1 MQNRIAR
8 TTFLLL
14 LTAVCSIPAIAQN
27 VLKGKVIDSS
37 ENKKL
42 QHSIVA
48 LIDLSDTT
56 LYRSWRAGADG
67 GFNIS
72 GIPAGKYMLMI
83 SYPRMADFLQEFN
96 ISDTS
101 KFDLGNIGMISEAK
115 LMQEVVVT
123 AGKAIRMRG
132 DTLEYTAD
140 SFAVKPGA
148 NVQALL
154 KRLPGIEV
162 ARNGQITSQ
171 GEKVNKL
178 LVDGD
183 EFFTDD
189 PRFAAQYLKANAVD
203 KVQVYDR
210 KSDEAMLT
218 GFDDGKKT
226 KTINLKLKDDAK
238 NGFFGIAKTGA
249 NGEGN
254 YEHEL
259 FAGLFNGSMKAGVF
273 GIAAKSQSRDFS
285 SDVMSKTGGLDME
298 YIEDGTS
305 GMVMKTSQAESLGQY
320 GGSGLPSILNGGAHF
335 SNKWND
341 KKNGVEGN
349 YQVRSHEGEGWNN
362 STSFTLV
369 RDTVSFLN
377 KRDNVDRSSGI
388 GHTANGKMKM
398 QLDTFTVM
406 QVRVNGATGSKD
418 IDRSNRSSSENF
430 RNILVN
436 NSETVED
443 EKRDDKEFKTSIS
456 INRKM
461 PKMRG
466 NLNLSLEQE
475 YGNTVSD
482 NKLRTTNNFFDGY
495 TGNLDSTQDLDRL
508 QASRDNYQAYGAR
521 LAYTG
526 RFSNNWASQ
535 VEYGI
540 KTRISENHFNTL
552 NGGNGKYDE
561 KVDSLSNNYDLK
573 ALTQI
578 AGIGANYHTKKYSFG
593 IGSKMF
599 LTNLDQLD
607 LDLNSRR
614 KRSFT
619 NIAPYIR
626 TSLSLGGFSSI
637 SLDYSGSTVQPSL
650 EQLQPLRKSSDL
662 LNIQEGNPDLE
673 PGFTH
678 SVSLRYTGGNFKK
691 EFMYMLM
698 ASGNL
703 TNNAIT
709 NATTITD
716 QNRRISRFVNIDGLP
731 SLTAGLNINKGWRK
745 KGISIGANINYNRSG
760 SYSILN
766 DRQFKSINNSYTVGT
781 NIRYALKEILEMSY
795 MANVMMSNG
804 NTQFPSQVK
813 TKNFNH
819 THTFRA
825 DLELPG
831 KVFLQSDVNATFNPG
846 NSSFANSVNV
856 VTWDAQVEK
865 KFLAND
871 QLVFKAKIN
880 DILNK
885 NTGYSRILDGA
896 NWSESN
902 GFVLRR
908 YWMFS
913 VTWNFGGSL

>member
-1 MQNRIAR
+1 M
-8 TTFLLL
+8 LL
-14 LTAVCSIPAIAQN
+14 LTAVCANHSIAQN
-27 VLKGKVIDSS
+27 VLRGKVIDSS

-48 LIDLSDTT
+48 LIDLRDTT

-67 GFNIS
+67 SFNIT
-72 GIPAGKYMLMI
+72 GIPAGRYTLMI
-83 SYPRMADFLQEFN
+83 SYPKMADYLQDFN

-101 KFDLGNIGMISEAK
+101 KFDLGNIGMVSEAK

-123 AGKAIRMRG
+123 AGRAMRMRG

-171 GEKVNKL
+171 GEQVKKL

-210 KSDEAMLT
+210 KSDESMLT

-238 NGFFGIAKTGA
+238 NGFFGLARTGA
-249 NGEGN
+249 NGDGN

-259 FAGLFNGSMKAGVF
+259 FAGLFRGSMKAGVY
-273 GIAAKSQSRDFS
+273 GIGAKSQSRDFS
-285 SDVMSKTGGLDME
+285 ADVMSKTGGIDVE
-298 YIEDGTS
+298 YIDDGTS
-305 GMVMKTSQAESLGQY
+305 GMVMKTSQAESLGNY

-341 KKNGVEGN
+341 KKNGAEGN
-349 YQVRSHEGEGWNN
+349 YQVRSHTGEGWNDN
-362 STSFTLV
+362 TSFTLV

-418 IDRSNRSSSENF
+418 IDRSNRSSSQNF

-443 EKRDDKEFKTSIS
+443 ETRDDKEFKTSIS

-461 PKMRG
+461 PKMKG

-475 YGNTVSD
+475 YGKTVSD
-482 NKLRTTNNFFDGY
+482 NKLKTTNNFFDGY
-495 TGNLDSTQDLDRL
+495 TGNADSTQILDRL

-526 RFSNNWASQ
+526 KFNERWASQ

-552 NGGNGKYDE
+552 NGLDGKYDQ
-561 KVDSLSNNYDLK
+561 KVDSLSNNYDLT

-578 AGIGANYHTKKYSFG
+578 AGAGVNYHTRKYSFG
-593 IGSKMF
+593 MGTKMF
-599 LTNLDQLD
+599 LTALDQLD
-607 LDLNSRR
+607 IDLNTRR

-626 TSLSLGGFSSI
+626 TSIGFGGFSSI

-678 SVSLRYTGGNFKK
+678 SVSLRYMGGDFKK
-691 EFMYMLM
+691 EFMYMVM
-698 ASGNL
+698 VNGNL
-703 TNNAIT
+703 TNNSIT

-731 SLTAGLNINKGWRK
+731 SMGAGFNINKGWRK
-745 KGISIGANINYNRSG
+745 KGIQLGANVNYNRSG
-760 SYSILN
+760 SYSIMN
-766 DRQFKSINNSYTVGT
+766 GQQFKSINNSYTFGASAT
-781 NIRYALKEILEMSY
+781 YRWKEIAEVMY
-795 MANVMMSNG
+795 NANVSTSDG
-804 NTQFPSQVK
+804 KTQFPSEIK
-813 TKNFNH
+813 TKNFSH
-819 THTFRA
+819 THIMRMEV
-825 DLELPG
+825 ELPG
-831 KVFLQSDVNATFNPG
+831 KFFIQSDVNARFNPG

-856 VTWDAQVEK
+856 VTWDAALEK

-871 QLVFKAKIN
+871 QLVFKAKVN

-896 NWSESN
+896 NWTESN
-902 GFVLRR
+902 NFVLRR
-908 YWMFS
+908 FWMFS
-913 VTWNFGGSL
+913 VAWNFGGSL